1 MNKTVEELHR
11 EFNAILNSSHDGIH
25 ITDGTGVTLF
35 FNDACE
41 RVEGIKKEDIM
52 GKNMKDMVDK
62 GLYSQ
67 SVALKVLETGKP
79 TTVIQKV
86 NGIDIMA
93 SGTPIYSKGKISKV
107 VINSRDIT
115 ELNNIRESLILAEN
129 EKRVFKAELDILR
142 QEKNLED
149 KFFTSNIKMKQILTL
164 TLKIALVDSTVLIQ
178 GESGVG
184 KGVLSKF
191 IHDNSKRK
199 NEAFIKIDCG
209 AIPENLLESELF
221 GYEKG
226 AFTGADKEGKLGL
239 IELANGGTLFLDEIG
254 ELPFNLQAKL
264 LQVIQ
269 DRQFYRIGGKKR
281 ISVDI
286 RIIAATN
293 KNLEEMVKEN
303 TFRKDLFYRLNV
315 IPINV
320 PPLRERKEDIVPF
333 VYKLIQKLN
342 SKYNLNKT
350 VSSEALNI
358 LQEYSWPGN
367 IRELE
372 NIIERV
378 FVTSLDEVIQHY
390 DIPDNLFDDYL
401 NNDFINISNLSLKKL
416 LDNYEKKILLT
427 AKKQC
432 SNTLEMSEKLE
443 IDRSTIR
450 RKLKK
455 HNISID
461 F

>member
-41 RVEGIKKEDIM
+41 RIEGIKKEDIM

-93 SGTPIYSKGKISKV
+93 SGTPIYSKGEISKV

-378 FVTSLDEVIQHY
+378 FVTSLDEVIQPY
-390 DIPDNLFDDYL
+390 DIPDNLFNDYL
-401 NNDFINISNLSLKKL
+401 NNDSINISNFSLKKL

-455 HNISID
+455 HNISIE

>member
-41 RVEGIKKEDIM
+41 RIEGIKKEDIM

-378 FVTSLDEVIQHY
+378 FVTSLDEVIQPY
-390 DIPDNLFDDYL
+390 DIPDNLFKDYL
-401 NNDFINISNLSLKKL
+401 NNDSINISNLSLKKL

-455 HNISID
+455 HNISIE

>member
-378 FVTSLDEVIQHY
+378 FVTSLDEVIQPY
-390 DIPDNLFDDYL
+390 DIPDNLFNDYL
-401 NNDFINISNLSLKKL
+401 NNDSINISNLPLKKL

>member
-41 RVEGIKKEDIM
+41 RIEGIKKEDIM

-378 FVTSLDEVIQHY
+378 FVTSLDEVIQPY

-401 NNDFINISNLSLKKL
+401 NNDSINISNLPLKKL

>member
-41 RVEGIKKEDIM
+41 RIEGIKKEDIM

-93 SGTPIYSKGKISKV
+93 SGTPIFSKGKISKV

-378 FVTSLDEVIQHY
+378 FVTSLDEVIQPY

-401 NNDFINISNLSLKKL
+401 NNDSINISNLSLKKL

-455 HNISID
+455 HNISIE

>member
-41 RVEGIKKEDIM
+41 RIEGIKKEDIM

-378 FVTSLDEVIQHY
+378 FVTSLDEVIQPY
-390 DIPDNLFDDYL
+390 DIPDNLFNDYL
-401 NNDFINISNLSLKKL
+401 NNDSINISNLSLKKL

-455 HNISID
+455 HNISIE

>member
-11 EFNAILNSSHDGIH
+11 EFNDILNSSHDGIH

-41 RVEGIKKEDIM
+41 RIEGIKKEDIM

-378 FVTSLDEVIQHY
+378 FVTSLDEVIQPY

-401 NNDFINISNLSLKKL
+401 NNDSINISNLSLKKL

-455 HNISID
+455 HNISIE